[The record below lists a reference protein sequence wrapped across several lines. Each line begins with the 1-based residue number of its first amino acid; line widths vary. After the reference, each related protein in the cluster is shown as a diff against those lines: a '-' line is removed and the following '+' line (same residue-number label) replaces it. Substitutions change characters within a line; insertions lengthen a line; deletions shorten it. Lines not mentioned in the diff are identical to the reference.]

1 MSTLRLLTVFLA
13 LSASSIAADI
23 AGPLGLQLESFK
35 IALGADVP
43 AGLDLVK
50 SEGFA
55 IVETAGTY
63 KLTPQQFRA
72 QLDAH
77 GMKAV
82 SSHFGYDALQ
92 SNLPRVIADAKAL
105 GSANVVVANVP
116 HEGVFDEAVARRTA
130 ADFNAWARVLKA
142 SGIRFLYHPHGGEF
156 QPLPGGGDG
165 FDVLIRE
172 TDPNLV
178 FFEMDVFWVAY
189 AGQDPVSLLARYPGR
204 WKMFHLKDVRKG
216 ARTGVFTGHAPI
228 GDFVAIGTGQVNWPA
243 VLAEGRKAGI
253 EYSFIEDE
261 SSDPGKN
268 IPLSVH
274 YLESIT
280 LAP

>member
-1 MSTLRLLTVFLA
+1 MSTFRLLAVFLA
-13 LSASSIAADI
+13 LSASSKAADI
-23 AGPLGLQLESFK
+23 AVPLGLQLESFK

-55 IVETAGTY
+55 TVETAGTY

-72 QLDAH
+72 ELDAR

-92 SNLPRVIADAKAL
+92 SNLPKVIADAKAL
-105 GSANVVVANVP
+105 CSANVVVANIP

-189 AGQDPVSLLARYPGR
+189 GAKTRSAFSRDILADGR
-204 WKMFHLKDVRKG
+204 C
-216 ARTGVFTGHAPI
+216 
-228 GDFVAIGTGQVNWPA
+228 
-243 VLAEGRKAGI
+243 
-253 EYSFIEDE
+253 S
-261 SSDPGKN
+261 
-268 IPLSVH
+268 
-274 YLESIT
+274 T
-280 LAP
+280 LRM